1 MLLGIMCGVVVLN
14 HRQVLMQ
21 LRDVHDIIHS
31 PAFCLLQFLTF
42 SRVFAKRTGPG
53 KVA

>member
-14 HRQVLMQ
+14 HHQVLMR
-21 LRDVHDIIHS
+21 LHDAHDIIHS

-42 SRVFAKRTGPG
+42 SGSLQKEQGQE
-53 KVA
+53 K